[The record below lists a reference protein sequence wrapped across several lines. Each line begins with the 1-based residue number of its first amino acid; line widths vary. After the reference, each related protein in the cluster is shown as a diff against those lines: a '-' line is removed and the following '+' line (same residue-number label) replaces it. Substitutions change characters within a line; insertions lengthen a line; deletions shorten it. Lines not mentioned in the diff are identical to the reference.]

1 MGLRLG
7 LHAAVHEA
15 CLGVGTGE
23 IKWAGSGDYTPV
35 HAGPQGK
42 SHKGFH

>member
-7 LHAAVHEA
+7 LHVAVHEA

-23 IKWAGSGDYTPV
+23 IKWAGSSNGTITV
-35 HAGPQGK
+35 LVINLLQI
-42 SHKGFH
+42 